1 MSTAILEGYGDLIIH
16 DGNTDFT
23 IVKPTPFAT
32 NSTKVKRWWRQ
43 NYNVVTYEA
52 CAIVELLDFYIVV
65 SCAQDVQL
73 KMTFDGTS
81 AVTFDV
87 GYDKPGDGNI
97 ERILVV
103 PKTEFHN
110 PVNYDDYY
118 YDYSTR
124 ELRKNSYGN
133 GAVFDIFLSAAL
145 DLKFAESKSLVDSI
159 SGNDLV
165 SFTRASSGTFVGAD
179 GLIKSTSVNF
189 ALNSNI
195 VQGSP
200 IGTSILNS
208 TESVVSPRG
217 ITETVRRLGRDLQA
231 GGAQVWRVGSTSG
244 GTPNTTYTISFYAKT
259 VSGGTTSINIDIN
272 DGAPS
277 TGLSASITGEWTR
290 IVKTGGSRPNNLR
303 FFDMNMVTA
312 TEDFYVWGAQIEI
325 GTTVT
330 DYIPTTSTISGAPR
344 FDHNPSTGESLGL
357 LIEESSTNRNN
368 KSKSFSTWAVSSGF
382 SLVYDAATAPDGTT
396 SATALDRNGSGLA
409 RFEKNFGVNPGGST
423 TFSVF
428 AKSVNTTTG
437 RYLRLAVNDAQSGER
452 FADFDLVDG
461 TIDVAAANG
470 GNFTGAVSRIE
481 EYPNDW
487 YRCSITFRKTSTGS
501 ENSICFH
508 KLYIRQSDNTTNTPS
523 GVTDVGMYLW
533 GGQVEEK
540 TFPTSL
546 IETDGSQV
554 TRAAD
559 IAEITGT
566 NFFSFYNTDSN
577 QLGTMFVHAGTNNP
591 NNFDIVE
598 ITSGSIFTRDTIRHN
613 VNDGV
618 TALTSVGGGQNSQ
631 QYVSSG
637 TTAIKAAG
645 NSVLGFAVNG
655 TSTIN
660 AGNQINN
667 NGNMTRLVFGRRSTS
682 NNTEVLNG
690 HIKRFAYFS
699 TNLDVN
705 TLKSITS

>member
-87 GYDKPGDGNI
+87 GYDKLGDGNI

-133 GAVFDIFLSAAL
+133 GAVFDIFLTAAL

-244 GTPNTTYTISFYAKT
+244 GTPDTTYTISFYAKT

-272 DGAPS
+272 DGAPL

-303 FFDMNMVTA
+303 FFDINMVTA

-325 GTTVT
+325 GTTAT

-344 FDHNPSTGESLGL
+344 FDHDFVTGESLGL
-357 LIEESSTNRNN
+357 LIEESRTNKIFYSQDLTTGGGNLWKLGDGGFTQNN
-368 KSKSFSTWAVSSGF
+368 SSFP
-382 SLVYDAATAPDGTT
+382 LAPDGVSRMWLVNLDST
-396 SATALDRNGSGLA
+396 SGTPNNGSRIYQSGMAFGSVVNVFSFYA
-409 RFEKNFGVNPGGST
+409 RSVSGTGTFPAAYWNGTNYIKIYIPLTTTTTRYIIYIPANTGGSIVGFSRRGT
-423 TFSVF
+423 THDETLTQAYVW
-428 AKSVNTTTG
+428 G
-437 RYLRLAVNDAQSGER
+437 CQCEE
-452 FADFDLVDG
+452 
-461 TIDVAAANG
+461 
-470 GNFTGAVSRIE
+470 GNFVTSHI
-481 EYPNDW
+481 P
-487 YRCSITFRKTSTGS
+487 TF
-501 ENSICFH
+501 
-508 KLYIRQSDNTTNTPS
+508 
-523 GVTDVGMYLW
+523 
-533 GGQVEEK
+533 
-540 TFPTSL
+540 
-546 IETDGSQV
+546 GSQA

-559 IAEITGT
+559 IVEITGT
-566 NFFSFYNTDSN
+566 NFSSFYNETEGSLFASFSSPI
-577 QLGTMFVHAGTNNP
+577 QTNNSS
-591 NNFDIVE
+591 NDYDI
-598 ITSGSIFTRDTIRHN
+598 
-613 VNDGV
+613 
-618 TALTSVGGGQNSQ
+618 LT
-631 QYVSSG
+631 
-637 TTAIKAAG
+637 
-645 NSVLGFAVNG
+645 F
-655 TSTIN
+655 
-660 AGNQINN
+660 INN
-667 NGNMTRLVFGRRSTS
+667 NDSNRKLQFFVDLNASPLPKLGLRIRNGQGVQRTATLTETKPFLNFKSAASFGPNLTGIANANDPRFATNNVLQTTSSGSTIIGLPGFTKLTIGSRPDGGGRSINGHFKRVAYFATRLPDEKVQ
-682 NNTEVLNG
+682 
-690 HIKRFAYFS
+690 
-699 TNLDVN
+699 
-705 TLKSITS
+705 SITS

>member
-133 GAVFDIFLSAAL
+133 GAVFDIFLDAAL

-195 VQGSP
+195 VQGSS
-200 IGTSILNS
+200 IGTAIPNS

-217 ITETVRRLGRDLQA
+217 ITETVRRLGRDVPA

-259 VSGGTTSINIDIN
+259 VYGGTTSINVDIN
-272 DGAPS
+272 DTTP
-277 TGLSASITGEWTR
+277 TGGQATTITGEWTR
-290 IVKTGGSRPNNLR
+290 ITKTGGSANNNLR

-325 GTTVT
+325 GTTAT
-330 DYIPTTSTISGAPR
+330 DYIPTTNTISGAPR
-344 FDHNPSTGESLGL
+344 FDHDPATGESLGL
-357 LIEESSTNRNN
+357 LIEEARTNILLKSEKLDAWFRGSNSSVTANQ
-368 KSKSFSTWAVSSGF
+368 AV
-382 SLVYDAATAPDGTT
+382 APDGTT
-396 SATALDRNGSGLA
+396 TADRVQHGSVGSSWLRQNVTTPGVTYTISIYAKAVTPGTNDQFSFELGFTSPIFTATGEWQ
-409 RFEKNFGVNPGGST
+409 RF
-423 TFSVF
+423 TF
-428 AKSVNTTTG
+428 
-437 RYLRLAVNDAQSGER
+437 
-452 FADFDLVDG
+452 
-461 TIDVAAANG
+461 
-470 GNFTGAVSRIE
+470 
-481 EYPNDW
+481 
-487 YRCSITFRKTSTGS
+487 
-501 ENSICFH
+501 
-508 KLYIRQSDNTTNTPS
+508 TNTAFGTS
-523 GVTDVGMYLW
+523 VYLNNGNDSFATDVYFW
-533 GGQVEEK
+533 GAQVEEGDFA
-540 TFPTSL
+540 TSYIPTDSS
-546 IETDGSQV
+546 TV

-559 IAEITGT
+559 VAEITGT
-566 NFFSFYNTDSN
+566 NFSSFFNAEASTV
-577 QLGTMFVHAGTNNP
+577 FVNANLTAGTIGQYALFAIKGSNSNGAFNISRRSAQGSRFNRFNP
-591 NNFDIVE
+591 
-598 ITSGSIFTRDTIRHN
+598 SGSQDIDFNGPTWTDNSFRKLACAI
-613 VNDGV
+613 GQ
-618 TALTSVGGGQNSQ
+618 TSASFVDSGSLI
-631 QYVSSG
+631 G
-637 TTAIKAAG
+637 TTTTYVKPAASDGLTKLLLG
-645 NSVLGFAVNG
+645 NAERGGFVPYN
-655 TSTIN
+655 I
-660 AGNQINN
+660 
-667 NGNMTRLVFGRRSTS
+667 
-682 NNTEVLNG
+682 
-690 HIKRFAYFS
+690 HIKRLAYFPTRLS
-699 TNLDVN
+699 DA
-705 TLKSITS
+705 TLQAITS